1 MEKAMEDKSNSPS
14 KGNQAV
20 LVVGGGIAGV
30 QASLDLANLGYKVY
44 LAEKSP
50 ALGGL
55 TSKLYRTYPI
65 CFCCKIPPLLA
76 QVERHP
82 YIEVFTL
89 SEVTDVQG
97 EEGNFQATL
106 TRHPRY
112 ISQERCT
119 ACGICSQVCPVEIM
133 DGERGLRKAA
143 FRPDP
148 QSIPA
153 TYLLDKQNCLNL
165 KGEACDLCQRDCPE
179 QAVDF
184 SEKSKEISLEIGSI
198 ILSTGF
204 EPLDAQLIEMYGY
217 GELPNVVT
225 STEFER
231 LLSPFGPSN
240 GVLKRPSD
248 GRTPKKIAWLQCVG
262 SREIKR
268 AWAGYCSGVCCMHAV
283 KEALNTREKTDSQ
296 VEAAIFFIDLRA
308 FGRHFE
314 RYLEKAREAGVRF
327 VRARIWGLKEAKD
340 SQDISVTYVTEDG
353 KRINEAFDMAV
364 LSVGL
369 KPGKDIVDLA
379 KKLSLEL
386 NHYDFIETAPFSPTR
401 TSRAGIYVCGAIEE
415 PKDIYG
421 SMVQASAAA
430 TEISAQLGPI
440 KRDFPG
446 LTPLRDVGDEP
457 PKVAVFICRCG
468 EGTEETIDTEA
479 LRVYVDGLS
488 EVVHAQVVDVGCHY
502 KYKQSLIDTIKA
514 GDFNRIIFA
523 GCSSRTNEPLF
534 SEIVRE
540 AGLSPYLS
548 EQVNLGELC
557 GFVHQGRKE
566 EVIQKAKDLIRIAV
580 AKMVN
585 TQPLDPHLVDVQ
597 KSALIIGGGL
607 SGLVAADYLARH
619 GFEAHIVEKGKH
631 LGGLARYIG
640 STVKGENMGAYLEDL
655 KSGLVGNEL
664 VHIHTGV
671 EIVELCGECGDFT
684 SRIRLN
690 GEERTINHG
699 AVIVATGGEELKPQE
714 YLYGLDSRVL
724 TALEFEERMA
734 QVASPFTEIKNI
746 VMIQCVGSREPERP
760 YCSRICCTKS
770 VKNAI
775 KMKDMRPDINIYILY
790 RDLRTYGFRE
800 DLYREAREKGVVFI
814 RFDLDSKPEVKTRRD
829 DDTHVLEVK
838 VMDKLLGEQVSI
850 EADLAVLAAAVIPPQ
865 EIRNLS
871 EILQIPLDHDG
882 FFKQSPKKLKPIETD
897 RAGIFICG
905 LANGPKFVE
914 ESIAEA
920 QAATT
925 KAANILSQSKLELWP
940 TISMVDLNNCDGCGY
955 CVDPCPYQ
963 ALRLFE
969 YMYEDQIKKVAEV
982 GEVLCQG
989 CGVCQATC
997 PKKGIGV
1004 YNYVPDQLEAMVDAA
1019 LT

>member
-1 MEKAMEDKSNSPS
+1 MEGK
-14 KGNQAV
+14 NQAV
-20 LVVGGGIAGV
+20 LVVGGGIAGS
-30 QASLDLANLGYKVY
+30 QASIDLANLGYKVY
-44 LAEKSP
+44 LVEKSP

-65 CFCCKIPPLLA
+65 CFCCKIPPFLA

-82 YIEVFTL
+82 YIEVFTHTQ
-89 SEVTDVQG
+89 VTDIQG
-97 EEGNFQATL
+97 EEGNFQVTL
-106 TRHPRY
+106 IRQPRY
-112 ISQERCT
+112 INEERCT
-119 ACGICSQVCPVEIM
+119 ACGICSQVCPVEVM

-148 QSIPA
+148 QSIPP
-153 TYLLDKQNCLNL
+153 TYLLDEQNCLNL
-165 KGEACDLCQRDCPE
+165 KGETCDLCQRNCPE
-179 QAVDF
+179 QAVEF
-184 SEKSKEISLEIGSI
+184 LEKSKEVSLEVGSI
-198 ILSTGF
+198 ILSTGLQ
-204 EPLDAQLIEMYGY
+204 PLDAQLIEMYGY
-217 GELPNVVT
+217 GELSNVVT
-225 STEFER
+225 GIEFER

-248 GRTPKKIAWLQCVG
+248 GKTPRKIAWLQCVG

-268 AWAGYCSGVCCMHAV
+268 AWFGYCSGVCCMHAV
-283 KEALNTREKTDSQ
+283 KEALNAKEKTDNQ
-296 VEAAIFFIDLRA
+296 VETAIFFMDLRA

-314 RYLEKAREAGVRF
+314 RYVEKAREAGVRF
-327 VRARIWGLKEAKD
+327 VRARIWGLKGAKD
-340 SQDISVTYVTEDG
+340 SHDISITYVTEDG
-353 KRINEAFDMAV
+353 KRINETFDMVV

-369 KPGKDIVDLA
+369 KPTRDIVDLS
-379 KKLSLEL
+379 KKLALEL

-401 TSRAGIYVCGAIEE
+401 TSKPGIYVCGAIEE

-430 TEISAQLGPI
+430 TEISVQLGHI
-440 KRDFPG
+440 KREFGG
-446 LTPLRDVGDEP
+446 LVPLRDVGGEP
-457 PKVAVFICRCG
+457 PKVAVFICRYG
-468 EGTEETIDTEA
+468 GGTQETIDTEA
-479 LRVYVDGLS
+479 LRVYVDDLP
-488 EVVHAQVVDVGCHY
+488 EVVHTQVVDVGCHY
-502 KYKQSLIDTIKA
+502 KYKQSLVDTIKA
-514 GDFNRIIFA
+514 GNFNRVIFA

-540 AGLSPYLS
+540 AGLNPYLS
-548 EQVNLGELC
+548 EQVNLGELLC
-557 GFVHQGRKE
+557 FVHRGRKE
-566 EVIQKAKDLIRIAV
+566 EITQKAKDLVRIAV

-585 TQPLDPHLVDVQ
+585 AQPFDPYLVDVQ

-607 SGLVAADYLARH
+607 SGLVAADHLIRM
-619 GFEAHIVEKGKH
+619 GFEAHIVEKGEY
-631 LGGLARYIG
+631 LGGSARYIG
-640 STVKGENMGAYLEDL
+640 SPIKGEDVGAYLEDL
-655 KSGLVGNEL
+655 KSKLMGNEL
-664 VHIHTGV
+664 VHIHTGA
-671 EIVELCGECGDFT
+671 ELVELDGVCGDFS
-684 SRIRLN
+684 SRIRVN
-690 GEERTINHG
+690 GEEKTINHG
-699 AVIVATGGEELKPQE
+699 VVIVATGGEELKPQE

-734 QVASPFTEIKNI
+734 QVASPFTKIKNI
-746 VMIQCVGSREPERP
+746 VMIQCVGSRELERP

-800 DLYREAREKGVVFI
+800 DLYRKAREEGVVFI
-814 RFDLDSKPEVKTRRD
+814 RFDLDSKPEVKTRRGD
-829 DDTHVLEVK
+829 ANVLEVK
-838 VMDKLLGEQVSI
+838 VMDRLLSEQVSI
-850 EADLAVLAAAVIPPQ
+850 EADLVVLATAVIPPQ
-865 EIRNLS
+865 ENQKLS
-871 EILQIPLDHDG
+871 EILQVPLDHDG
-882 FFKQSPKKLKPIETD
+882 FFKQSSKKLNPVETD

-920 QAATT
+920 QAATA
-925 KAANILSQSKLELWP
+925 KAANMLSQSKLELWP

-969 YMYEDQIKKVAEV
+969 YMYEGQIKKIAEV
-982 GEVLCQG
+982 SEVLCQG

-1004 YNYVPDQLEAMVDAA
+1004 RNYMPDQLEAMVEAA
-1019 LT
+1019 VM

>member
-1 MEKAMEDKSNSPS
+1 M
-14 KGNQAV
+14 KGKNQAV

-30 QASLDLANLGYKVY
+30 QASLDLAKLGYKVY

-76 QVERHP
+76 EVERHP
-82 YIEVFTL
+82 DIEVLTL
-89 SEVTDVQG
+89 SELMDLTG
-97 EEGNFQATL
+97 EEGNFTAIL
-106 TRHPRY
+106 RRYPRY
-112 ISQERCT
+112 INEQRCT
-119 ACGICSQVCPVEIM
+119 ACSICSQVCPVEIM
-133 DGERGLRKAA
+133 DAQRGLRKAA

-153 TYLLDKQNCLNL
+153 TYLIDEQNCLNL
-165 KGEACDLCQRDCPE
+165 KGEACDICQKNCPE
-179 QAVDF
+179 QAIEF
-184 SEKSKEISLEIGSI
+184 AGKSKEVSLKIGSI

-225 STEFER
+225 SIEFER

-248 GRTPKKIAWLQCVG
+248 GKTPKKIAWLQCVG

-268 AWAGYCSGVCCMHAV
+268 AWVGYCSGVCCMHAV

-296 VEAAIFFIDLRA
+296 VETAIFFIDLRA

-314 RYLEKAREAGVRF
+314 RYVEKAREAGVRF

-340 SQDISVTYVTEDG
+340 SQDIPVTYVTEDG
-353 KRINEAFDMAV
+353 KRINETFDMAV

-369 KPGKDIVDLA
+369 KPARDIVDLA
-379 KKLSLEL
+379 KKLSLEV

-401 TSRAGIYVCGAIEE
+401 TSKPGIYVCGAIEE

-430 TEISAQLGPI
+430 TEISAQLDPI
-440 KRDFPG
+440 KREFG
-446 LTPLRDVGDEP
+446 EVVPLRDVGGEP

-468 EGTEETIDTEA
+468 ESTEETIDTEA
-479 LRVYVDGLS
+479 LRAYTAGLLG
-488 EVVHAQVVDVGCHY
+488 VVHAQVVDVGCHY
-502 KYKQSLIDTIKA
+502 EHKQSLIDTIRA

-534 SEIVRE
+534 SEIVRD

-557 GFVHQGRKE
+557 GFVHRGRKE
-566 EVIQKAKDLIRIAV
+566 EVIQKAKDLVRIAV

-585 TQPLDPHLVDVQ
+585 AQPLDPYLVDVQ
-597 KSALIIGGGL
+597 KSALIVGGGL
-607 SGLVAADYLARH
+607 SGLVAADHLIRM
-619 GFEAHIVEKGKH
+619 GFEAHILEKGEH
-631 LGGLARYIG
+631 LGGSARYIG
-640 STVKGENMGAYLEDL
+640 STLKGENVGAYLEDL
-655 KSGLVGNEL
+655 KSRLMDNEL
-664 VHIHTGV
+664 VHIHTKGELLELKGV
-671 EIVELCGECGDFT
+671 CGNFS
-684 SRIRLN
+684 SRIKVN
-690 GEERTINHG
+690 GKEKVINHG
-699 AVIVATGGEELKPQE
+699 AVIVAAGGEELRPQE

-724 TALEFEERMA
+724 TLLEFEERIGEL
-734 QVASPFTEIKNI
+734 VSPFMEIKNI
-746 VMIQCVGSREPERP
+746 VMIQCMGSREPERP
-760 YCSRICCTKS
+760 YCSRICCTKA

-775 KMKDMRPDINIYILY
+775 KIKDVRPNINVYILY

-814 RFDLDSKPEVKTRRD
+814 RFGLDSKPKVETYRTEDMDILR
-829 DDTHVLEVK
+829 VK
-838 VMDKLLGEQVSI
+838 VLDKLLGEPISI
-850 EADLAVLAAAVIPPQ
+850 ETDLVVLAAAVIAPQ
-865 EIRNLS
+865 ENHKLS
-871 EILQIPLDHDG
+871 EILRVPLDDDG
-882 FFKQSPKKLKPIETD
+882 FFRQSPKKLRPVETD

-914 ESIAEA
+914 DSIAEA
-920 QAATT
+920 QASVT
-925 KAANILSQSKLELWP
+925 KAAHILIQSQLELWP
-940 TISMVDLNNCDGCGY
+940 TVSMVDLNNCDGCGY
-955 CVDPCPYQ
+955 CIDPCPYQ

-969 YMYEDQIKKVAEV
+969 YMYEGQVKKIAEV
-982 GEVLCQG
+982 NEVLCQG

-1004 YNYVPDQLEAMVDAA
+1004 RNYVPDQLEAMVEAA
-1019 LT
+1019 VT